1 MVECEKYTLRLPIFQ
16 VLAALGTEYFE
27 HLLPDIIRNCS
38 HQRAS
43 VRDGYLTLFKVI
55 IVYRNLYLCVYV
67 RLNTVS
73 MLSLLMFLFLNM
85 LSIFPKVIGYPI
97 SEIPATGLACYIRW

>member
-1 MVECEKYTLRLPIFQ
+1 MGKLTMKIFPEYYCILVISYYCILSLRSIIFQ

-43 VRDGYLTLFKVI
+43 VRDGYLTLFKVTTI
-55 IVYRNLYLCVYV
+55 
-67 RLNTVS
+67 
-73 MLSLLMFLFLNM
+73 
-85 LSIFPKVIGYPI
+85 
-97 SEIPATGLACYIRW
+97 